1 MPTCSRPPDAHLPTL
16 QGNREAVAPVV
27 VELLKRASEACP
39 PGGAAALAGAGGAVR
54 GVPAAVLAKEA
65 TYQAVSV
72 GAYELHDY
80 VDFTGEA
87 GRQREG
93 GSQERQW
100 PAFLAASCC
109 RCSCWSP
116 DWTTH
121 SHFSALP
128 TAGFLHGSLLP
139 EMGDRCPAA
148 RPLRRRAIKL
158 VSYWTAKLKKED
170 RPPVYR
176 ALVAALGEE
185 DAALQLAAVAT
196 LRALV
201 DDW

>member
-1 MPTCSRPPDAHLPTL
+1 M
-16 QGNREAVAPVV
+16 APVV

-65 TYQAVSV
+65 AYQAVSV

-87 GRQREG
+87 GMRQGATRG
-93 GSQERQW
+93 VGLHFVQRGAVSAAAVVSRL
-100 PAFLAASCC
+100 PPFLNH
-109 RCSCWSP
+109 
-116 DWTTH
+116 TQN
-121 SHFSALP
+121 LP
-128 TAGFLHGSLLP
+128 LPPTVGFLHGSLLP
-139 EMGDRCPAA
+139 EMDDRCPAA

>member
-1 MPTCSRPPDAHLPTL
+1 MS
-16 QGNREAVAPVV
+16 
-27 VELLKRASEACP
+27 
-39 PGGAAALAGAGGAVR
+39 
-54 GVPAAVLAKEA
+54 
-65 TYQAVSV
+65 
-72 GAYELHDY
+72 
-80 VDFTGEA
+80 
-87 GRQREG
+87 
-93 GSQERQW
+93 
-100 PAFLAASCC
+100 
-109 RCSCWSP
+109 
-116 DWTTH
+116 
-121 SHFSALP
+121 
-128 TAGFLHGSLLP
+128 
-139 EMGDRCPAA
+139 DRCPAA